1 MQEVEDFIKITLKKA
16 EEIYGINISDVNISF
31 KLRGRCLG
39 TASRTYCRINKK
51 FSYSVNI
58 NKNALRIGG
67 KTYNFLFEEV
77 IPHEVAHIVCMKL
90 ELPSSHTKTWKNICI
105 QLGGIGLAK
114 YSKEHAP
121 EISDFNRP
129 FKYIFD
135 NGESVQVSNIIHNK
149 IQKGKTTYKYGIHEI
164 NKNTKFIDIK
174 KAN

>member
-1 MQEVEDFIKITLKKA
+1 MKEVENFIKKTLKDA
-16 EEIYGINISDVNISF
+16 ESLYNINMSDVDITF

-39 TASRTYCRINKK
+39 TASRTYCKKTYK
-51 FSYSVNI
+51 FSYAVNI
-58 NKNALRIGG
+58 NKNALVVGG
-67 KTYNFLFEEV
+67 KTYDFLFQEV

-105 QLGGIGLAK
+105 QLGGIGMAK

-135 NGESVQVSNIIHNK
+135 NGDSVQVSNIIHNK